1 MEINAFV
8 LTFTVCFSTVIVTVL
23 GKIVN
28 ILLFILHL
36 FLRQFV
42 FTWTV
47 LNMFSNVTFEPN
59 WWLPVVT

>member
-1 MEINAFV
+1 MIGSKGVLKMETNAFV

-36 FLRQFV
+36 FLRQFF
-42 FTWTV
+42 FTRTEICFP
-47 LNMFSNVTFEPN
+47 M
-59 WWLPVVT
+59 